1 MMLIRILLKM
11 CVFVLCENNLI
22 NETPGR
28 IGMISQQSEEMVGK
42 KWWGSPPRNK
52 EIGDVHVKKL
62 PVQPL
67 VIWALS

>member
-28 IGMISQQSEEMVGK
+28 IGMISQQSEEMVGIAAQEQRD
-42 KWWGSPPRNK
+42 WRRS
-52 EIGDVHVKKL
+52 
-62 PVQPL
+62 
-67 VIWALS
+67 S